1 LRRQKQR
8 FWSTGKEIF
17 AYLAARTDNLRNL
30 EETFAYDHLNRLT
43 DVWLNNVHT
52 GHMAYDALGR
62 MTDKRTDGQ
71 QVFSSAQHDY
81 VGPDGQLRPHA
92 ISSATV
98 EDNPFPTAQQSITY
112 TMFDKVR
119 FINANTGKTLGYAYG
134 YNHQRTMLCETVLSV
149 TRMKHYVGNCEFV
162 MRIGSQQE
170 LTYLSGPMGVF
181 AVVEKENGA
190 ENIHYIYKDHLGS
203 WTTITDANGT
213 VEREQSFDAW
223 GNMRNP
229 DTWTNYTAPEP
240 AEGPMF
246 DRGYTGHEHLNA
258 FGLINMNG
266 RMYDPVMSSFL
277 SVDNYV
283 QAPDFSQN
291 FNRYAYCLNNPL
303 RYTDPDGEWVQYV
316 IGGVLGGI
324 NGYSIGKAAG
334 LEGWDLAWATIGGA
348 AVGAATV
355 GIGTGVSSAFSNVAV
370 GTIVGGAASGAVSG
384 GVFGMASA
392 YATGARGED
401 LTKALFKGLGGG
413 LLGGAAGAALGGY
426 IGGDWGALAGGFASS
441 SIASAFQYDSF
452 QEIHWGN
459 VLLNGVCGAAIGFS
473 SYHAATAYSYHK
485 SGLRSTLSYKQ
496 YNKLIRITQRSMMT
510 KREAKF
516 VAYSD
521 GSSISRLGS
530 AHSAS
535 SEGISY
541 ENAIFDYHTHPTS
554 ASALADGEGF
564 STYQSAS
571 DVLGDGR
578 KSDEYAR
585 TLLTRKGYKN
595 PMYLGTREG
604 HFWYMNSGGSG
615 TRGMV
620 NNFDHSFV
628 FFYNQ
633 SLFMMNFFSTQTQ

>member
-1 LRRQKQR
+1 M
-8 FWSTGKEIF
+8 
-17 AYLAARTDNLRNL
+17 
-30 EETFAYDHLNRLT
+30 EETFTYDHLNRLT

-62 MTDKRTDGQ
+62 MIDKRTDGQ
-71 QVFSSAQHDY
+71 NVFSAAQHDY
-81 VGPDGQLRPHA
+81 IGPDGQLRPHA
-92 ISSATV
+92 IRSAQTYG
-98 EDNPFPTAQQSITY
+98 DPFPTAQQNITY
-112 TMFDKVR
+112 TLFDKV
-119 FINANTGKTLGYAYG
+119 KTITQSCNGQQQSLAYTYG
-134 YNHQRTMLCETVLSV
+134 YDRQRIHMEEKLGNYTLREKRYGDHCEIVTENRHTVS
-149 TRMKHYVGNCEFV
+149 R
-162 MRIGSQQE
+162 
-170 LTYLSGPMGVF
+170 TYLSGPMGVF
-181 AVVEKENGA
+181 AVVEHNG
-190 ENIHYIYKDHLGS
+190 EDDELHYVYKDHLGS
-203 WTTITDANGT
+203 WTTITNAGGV

-223 GNMRNP
+223 GNMRDP
-229 DTWTNYTAPEP
+229 ETWSCDYNNT
-240 AEGPMF
+240 PMF
-246 DRGYTGHEHLNA
+246 DRGFTGHEHLHM

-283 QAPDFSQN
+283 QNPDFSQN